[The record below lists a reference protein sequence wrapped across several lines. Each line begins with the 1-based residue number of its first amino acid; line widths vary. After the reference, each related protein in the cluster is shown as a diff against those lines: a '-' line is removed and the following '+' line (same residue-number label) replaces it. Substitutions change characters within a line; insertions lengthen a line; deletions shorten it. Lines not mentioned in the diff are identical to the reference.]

1 MFLCTMTAFACAEQK
16 TDSLPRHGWFTY
28 VPYGRSLLSDVHP
41 YDIRGD
47 LIGHTNRA
55 VIDFA
60 QTDKPLRASL
70 LGCFGVTIPIWQGN
84 YGENKQ
90 FGISIT
96 EMTYALL
103 WLDIFEPI
111 TAPVVNTDFRVGI
124 ARPTFIHRLNK
135 KFVKNYSITWSPFIH
150 ESTHMGDELQI
161 QRMEMD
167 YAIRRV
173 NVSYNWTELTF
184 TLNEP
189 VDRTSSCHTFRAGV
203 MLLWNW
209 KEGWYSIKEAAGD
222 GNPDLAHQKLSPWE
236 AYFQYEYQSP
246 ATKHGFQGVASAEIR
261 NRVVYG
267 YDLFL
272 KNGQPDTAGSDYR
285 RFTYNTFVGMRF
297 NVPNYEGFFSRISLG
312 LRFYYGNCP
321 YGQYRSIDNFMMFGI
336 SSIYQ

>member
-1 MFLCTMTAFACAEQK
+1 MTAFACAEQK

-111 TAPVVNTDFRVGI
+111 TAPVVNTDFRVG
-124 ARPTFIHRLNK
+124 
-135 KFVKNYSITWSPFIH
+135 
-150 ESTHMGDELQI
+150 
-161 QRMEMD
+161 
-167 YAIRRV
+167 
-173 NVSYNWTELTF
+173 
-184 TLNEP
+184 
-189 VDRTSSCHTFRAGV
+189 
-203 MLLWNW
+203 
-209 KEGWYSIKEAAGD
+209 
-222 GNPDLAHQKLSPWE
+222 
-236 AYFQYEYQSP
+236 
-246 ATKHGFQGVASAEIR
+246 VA
-261 NRVVYG
+261 
-267 YDLFL
+267 
-272 KNGQPDTAGSDYR
+272 
-285 RFTYNTFVGMRF
+285 
-297 NVPNYEGFFSRISLG
+297 
-312 LRFYYGNCP
+312 
-321 YGQYRSIDNFMMFGI
+321 
-336 SSIYQ
+336 